1 MPRNGGGDYYLP
13 PGTEAAPDTTVDSAR
28 YNVFTA
34 DVEEELNR
42 LIDSYVAAGGD
53 LSGLEADI
61 AALENNKVTK
71 AGDTMTGH
79 LTLPASPAAAN
90 AVRKDYVDTADALKV
105 AKDGDTMTGHLSLPT
120 SPAAANAV
128 RKDYVD
134 AADTAVTNAKVAK
147 AGDQMTG
154 QLTTA
159 PSQSIAY
166 GGSVGSIEVRS
177 TGTGDAAISFHRP
190 GGGFACNFGLG
201 SDHNFYFGGWSYG
214 GATHRLWSTRDFN
227 YTPLNKAGDTM
238 SGAFTCSSSIFTS
251 ANFHLSSGNGLYFEG
266 GYTVRLYWDGSN
278 IVSSAGF
285 FAGGI
290 KSGSGYACKQGTA
303 GGYSN
308 TFNYFWTNSVM
319 QQWVDNV
326 NTGNVS
332 VTSDYRAK
340 KNVLDLPS
348 TWDTVKAL
356 HPIKFEYNDWTP
368 PWHIPPPPEEGQPKA
383 PSLFMADGVERWGFL
398 AHELQD
404 ALIMDAATG
413 YKDTTEEIQSP
424 NPWTVIAA
432 LTKALQEAM
441 ARIEALEAR

>member
-1 MPRNGGGDYYLP
+1 MPRN
-13 PGTEAAPDTTVDSAR
+13 PGTGIYTKPYPDVISDTTIESTVHNGEIADIETDLNTPRPIVAGGTGANNAAGARSNLGAERAMQTVTNYDTHVWENGSFWSAAGATAAPYAGIFSGICYIANNDPNVITVEARDAATGVNNVRQKLGGVWGAWVSEAATYVNTT
-28 YNVFTA
+28 
-34 DVEEELNR
+34 
-42 LIDSYVAAGGD
+42 
-53 LSGLEADI
+53 
-61 AALENNKVTK
+61 
-71 AGDTMTGH
+71 GDTMTGD
-79 LTLPASPAAAN
+79 LILPATPPTDPNAALN
-90 AVRKDYVDTADALKV
+90 KT
-105 AKDGDTMTGHLSLPT
+105 
-120 SPAAANAV
+120 
-128 RKDYVD
+128 
-134 AADTAVTNAKVAK
+134 AADTHYVNVT
-147 AGDQMTG
+147 
-154 QLTTA
+154 
-159 PSQSIAY
+159 
-166 GGSVGSIEVRS
+166 
-177 TGTGDAAISFHRP
+177 
-190 GGGFACNFGLG
+190 
-201 SDHNFYFGGWSYG
+201 
-214 GATHRLWSTRDFN
+214 
-227 YTPLNKAGDTM
+227 GDTM